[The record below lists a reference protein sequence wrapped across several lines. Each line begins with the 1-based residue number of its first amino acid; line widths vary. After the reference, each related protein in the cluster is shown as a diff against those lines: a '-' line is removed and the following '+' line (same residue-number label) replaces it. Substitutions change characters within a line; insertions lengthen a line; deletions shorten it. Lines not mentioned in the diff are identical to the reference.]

1 MIAWVSS
8 SLAQLR
14 IVIGSN
20 TRDIDIYDIHTSMRN
35 IPECWTG
42 ISFMYT
48 FGSRVKKKE
57 QTIYVWTNVNV

>member
-1 MIAWVSS
+1 MMIAWVSS

-14 IVIGSN
+14 LDQIHVTLIFM
-20 TRDIDIYDIHTSMRN
+20 IHTSMRN
-35 IPECWTG
+35 IPESWTG

-48 FGSRVKKKE
+48 FGSKVKKKE